1 MPEETGGEVMDLYW
15 LDLET
20 TGLDPE
26 NDYIL
31 EIALYKSTLEDSFNV
46 EPIYN
51 QVFQYPACDEDMTLD
66 PFVRDMHTKNGLLE
80 ECFDADNCVMTAEE
94 TLLQLIPVVENPKD
108 KPVLAGNSVHFDHSF
123 IKEHMPRLNERF
135 SHRHYDVSSIF
146 LFCQSLGMP
155 KPEKT
160 EAHRAQADVLASVEL
175 AKKCRDWL
183 WKISEKRV

>member
-1 MPEETGGEVMDLYW
+1 MDLYW

-26 NDYIL
+26 DDYIL
-31 EIALYKSTLEDSFNV
+31 EIAIYKSTLGDSFNV
-46 EPIYN
+46 QPVYN
-51 QVFQYPACDEDMTLD
+51 RVLRFKYNTSSYGRENTCRKLD
-66 PFVRDMHTKNGLLE
+66 PFVLDMHTKNGLLE
-80 ECFDADNCVMTAEE
+80 ECLDANESTTSAENY
-94 TLLQLIPVVENPKD
+94 LLTLIPVIENPKD

-123 IKEHMPRLNERF
+123 IQKHMPRLNERF
-135 SHRHYDVSSIF
+135 SHRHYDVSSIY

-155 KPEKT
+155 KPEKV

-183 WKISEKRV
+183 WKISGGVI